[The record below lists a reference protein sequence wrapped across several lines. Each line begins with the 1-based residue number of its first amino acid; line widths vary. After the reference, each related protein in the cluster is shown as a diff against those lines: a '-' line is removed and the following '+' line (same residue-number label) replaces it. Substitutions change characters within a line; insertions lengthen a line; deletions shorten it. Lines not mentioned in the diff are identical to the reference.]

1 MATSA
6 RGRSL
11 SLPQQAFGLR
21 SLFPDSQIT
30 LRGRQLRWV
39 GDLHPT
45 ELSQPYRTRID
56 YELGQYPTVNV
67 IDPPITETYQRVPH
81 IYNSGAL
88 CVHDADDWNPQML
101 LVDTIV
107 AWTIEWLYFWE
118 LYLATG
124 TWYGDGPDTDIADRS
139 SAEDLPPLGE
149 RK

>member
-30 LRGRQLRWV
+30 LRGRRLRWV
-39 GDLHPT
+39 GDLRPT

-56 YELGQYPTVNV
+56 YELGRYPTVNV
-67 IDPPITETYQRVPH
+67 IDPPITETHERVPH

-88 CVHDADDWNPQML
+88 CVHDADDWNPRML
-101 LVDTIV
+101 LADTIV

-118 LYLATG
+118 LFLATG
-124 TWYGDGPDTDIADRS
+124 TWYGDGPNADSAERS
-139 SAEDLPPLGE
+139 PAEDLPPLD
-149 RK
+149 RHN